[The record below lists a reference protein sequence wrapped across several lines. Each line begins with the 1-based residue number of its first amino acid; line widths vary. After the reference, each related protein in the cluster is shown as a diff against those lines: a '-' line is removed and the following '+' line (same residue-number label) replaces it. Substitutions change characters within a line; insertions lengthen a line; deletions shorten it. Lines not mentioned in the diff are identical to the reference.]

1 MSAAAAKAAAAAA
14 EQVERKLRPI
24 YEAIDCHNYKL
35 ALKSVNALIQ
45 ARRQRA
51 QAARAACDERA
62 KTRGSCSCGACALRL
77 PADASA
83 AGRAAA
89 AQKHPESHIAKA
101 LRAVVLERSGKPAE
115 ALAAADELARE
126 TPTDEHV
133 LHTLTLV
140 WKPAGKPEVRGGGA
154 GRDARA
160 GSPAC
165 KHNRHALRT
174 LPRRRHSRSRRCA
187 APRGAGTLRVLRAA
201 NASLTLTL
209 LRRRCAPQA
218 ITAAYEAASAAKP
231 ADRALLEAVFGAY
244 VREGHLVKQQQAR
257 RSSRAERVIHADM
270 RSRGAP
276 LPHRRR

>member
-51 QAARAACDERA
+51 GCMRSVRQMHKDPRSRA
-62 KTRGSCSCGACALRL
+62 CGAPALRL

-160 GSPAC
+160 PAARLANNPAC
-165 KHNRHALRT
+165 FADAAAPAPRSLPALRRAAWY
-174 LPRRRHSRSRRCA
+174 RRA
-187 APRGAGTLRVLRAA
+187 ARAARGKRVADAWAAATPLRAA
-201 NASLTLTL
+201 GHHCGVRGSL
-209 LRRRCAPQA
+209 R
-218 ITAAYEAASAAKP
+218 S
-231 ADRALLEAVFGAY
+231 
-244 VREGHLVKQQQAR
+244 QAR
-257 RSSRAERVIHADM
+257 GPCAAGGGVWRLRAG
-270 RSRGAP
+270 GAP
-276 LPHRRR
+276 GQAAAGAHSSA